1 MMLNGWWYWISN
13 EHSGFFFNDLCA
25 QIVEGFLLWLRDRL
39 FQVVFPCS
47 LGPWP
52 SDCWGP
58 ASSAQSPATSPRL
71 PWQTW
76 CRVEIRGVSWV
87 AMGYLT
93 TDLCDVHGM
102 LMGKQWNSAIFAQA
116 QMHPQ
121 CSQVD
126 LPIDAPQNVRELL
139 WMAEQCR
146 RQIFFG

>member
-126 LPIDAPQNVRELL
+126 LPTDAPQNVRELL

>member
-1 MMLNGWWYWISN
+1 M
-13 EHSGFFFNDLCA
+13 
-25 QIVEGFLLWLRDRL
+25 WLRDRL

-116 QMHPQ
+116 QMHR
-121 CSQVD
+121 S
-126 LPIDAPQNVRELL
+126 APKWIYQLTPLR
-139 WMAEQCR
+139 M
-146 RQIFFG
+146 FGNFSGWRSNAGGRSSLDSLDGWILGS